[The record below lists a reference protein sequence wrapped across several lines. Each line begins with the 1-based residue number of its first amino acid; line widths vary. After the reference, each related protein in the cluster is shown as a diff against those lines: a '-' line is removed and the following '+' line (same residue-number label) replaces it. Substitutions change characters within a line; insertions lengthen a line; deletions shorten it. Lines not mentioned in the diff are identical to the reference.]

1 MVTTFLSFLV
11 FALIIYVVETL
22 LRIVVRRGFISD
34 VWYMKLL
41 LRVILAGAIFLALR
55 VGGDIGFIPRPKIW

>member
-22 LRIVVRRGFISD
+22 LRIVVRRGFIKD

-41 LRVILAGAIFLALR
+41 LRVILAGAIIWVLR
-55 VGGDIGFIPRPKIW
+55 VGGDTGFLPRPKFR